1 MTSLFLR
8 KSMRNMFKTI
18 RKKEMFAINSVHHSL
33 LRKPTIVTIQNINI
47 LVPLL
52 SREKLL
58 CEKRDLS
65 HILKTFASINNFK

>member
-1 MTSLFLR
+1 
-8 KSMRNMFKTI
+8 
-18 RKKEMFAINSVHHSL
+18 MFALNSVHHSL

-65 HILKTFASINNFK
+65 HILKTFTSISNYKWYKTYTMYCHCVIFNQIQ